1 MLTRMTNPEI
11 SILGG
16 VLSGIAFRLGISTWI
31 VRMVFL
37 ISLFFFFLMPSL
49 VYMALWVLL
58 PKQNL
63 SKEEFEV
70 GVGQHPVNESSNVEN
85 STEKQE
91 NK

>member
-1 MLTRMTNPEI
+1 MLTRITNSDI

-31 VRMVFL
+31 VRLVFL
-37 ISLFFFFLMPSL
+37 VSLFFFFLLPSL
-49 VYMALWVLL
+49 VYLALWVML

-70 GVGQHPVNESSNVEN
+70 GVGQHPVNESNKN
-85 STEKQE
+85 NTEEQE

>member
-1 MLTRMTNPEI
+1 MLTRMTNPDI

-16 VLSGIAFRLGISTWI
+16 VLSGIAFRLGINTWF

-37 ISLFFFFLMPSL
+37 ISLFFFFLTPSL
-49 VYMALWVLL
+49 IYLALWVLL

-70 GVGQHPVNESSNVEN
+70 GVGQHPVNESLNIEN
-85 STEKQE
+85 SVEKQE